1 MFPLSGKT
9 PQMAALCWI
18 AGALVL
24 LLSAGNTVAVLD
36 QNELAGIVDDLLNKY
51 RPHYDD
57 VSTGQRKYPM
67 FSMAVTVPY
76 NERTKS
82 YDVGKV
88 KDSAEEVRNTILG
101 CEVYRGSRVVAATL
115 LKWPDVLTQCPNGRV
130 QWHVPKGCP
139 TTTWEELDIECHD
152 AFYPGK
158 SDHAEYR
165 TLQHIN
171 TLLQS
176 PNKNDLL
183 LFFSRASPC
192 DNKCTKANG
201 HWSIL
206 GPIKQIKKWTNH
218 AFVFSLVFKPHSENI
233 PEEKVRGS
241 LERVGNSVGLNNI
254 FRCHKTGNRMHC
266 QRCSSGGQVAPYC
279 ISDDLQPQ
287 QGRSQSPS
295 KSGHGSGSHGS
306 NRGGEGRSSRQSMSP
321 IGYGSTHNRGNN
333 FSNNFQDMIISWMS
347 IQTLQK
353 VAMFP
358 LSGKTPQMAALCWI
372 AGALVLLLSAGN
384 TVAVLDQNELAG
396 IVDDL
401 LNKYRPSYY
410 DANRQRSPMFS
421 MAVTIPYNE
430 RTKSYDVR
438 EVTDSA
444 EEVRNTILGCE
455 VYRGSRVVA
464 ATLLK
469 WPDVV
474 TQCPNGR
481 VQWKVPKGCPSTT
494 WAELYS
500 KCPKFNPGGADHAEY
515 RTLQGFNT
523 LLQNPNKNDLL
534 LFFILASP
542 CSNKCTRENGKWSIL
557 GSINQILNW
566 NNHAIVFSLVFRPR
580 SGQNIPE
587 EELHGALERLGS
599 YQGSLGS
606 IGLNN
611 IFRCYGRGSVQ
622 CLSCSSGGQVAPYCI
637 SDDLQP
643 QQGRS
648 QSPSKSGQGPSG
660 VSNQGGRG
668 GSSGLGRGSRGYSS
682 ASKRGGRGGF
692 SRRRGGYSS
701 ARNRRG

>member
-469 WPDVV
+469 WPDVSWTAV
-474 TQCPNGR
+474 DQKKLATIIQGIRNEYHIQGQFSLALNIPVDQDLN
-481 VQWKVPKGCPSTT
+481 
-494 WAELYS
+494 ELETAFKKDLCATVRDKIS
-500 KCPKFNPGGADHAEY
+500 KDEIYQGINVVAAKFKKAGAYTDHAEA
-515 RTLQGFNT
+515 RVLDKIR
-523 LLQNPNKNDLL
+523 P
-534 LFFILASP
+534 LADSSKGHFLVFYSYLSP
-542 CSNKCTRENGKWSIL
+542 CGSKCTNKSNRNNIL
-557 GSINQILNW
+557 DKVNQIITKWKNY
-566 NNHAIVFSLVFRPR
+566 AFVFSKVFDKTRNGTVINRHELVEALKQLGE
-580 SGQNIPE
+580 SKIGQK
-587 EELHGALERLGS
+587 
-599 YQGSLGS
+599 
-606 IGLNN
+606 N
-611 IFRCYGRGSVQ
+611 IFRCYKPKTAGFLCIRCFRDGK
-622 CLSCSSGGQVAPYCI
+622 LSDECVNNNA
-637 SDDLQP
+637 
-643 QQGRS
+643 
-648 QSPSKSGQGPSG
+648 
-660 VSNQGGRG
+660 
-668 GSSGLGRGSRGYSS
+668 
-682 ASKRGGRGGF
+682 
-692 SRRRGGYSS
+692 
-701 ARNRRG
+701 